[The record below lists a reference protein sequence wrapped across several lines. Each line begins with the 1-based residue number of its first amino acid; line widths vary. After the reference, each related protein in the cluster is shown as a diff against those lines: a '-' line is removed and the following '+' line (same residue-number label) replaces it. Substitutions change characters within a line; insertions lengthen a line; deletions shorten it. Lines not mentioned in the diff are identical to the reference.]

1 MATCLLTE
9 FFFTFRFY
17 IKIRVTILH
26 IPPIFY
32 PLKVCF
38 DHSHKKNFDYDLIQS
53 FSINYCDKIYVF
65 YIISNYKKGLFHAK
79 SMVLH
84 IFFFCRQSSKFMWKI
99 HRHRHTY
106 DRTWTK
112 DSIWLLLFK
121 RNSLVWPN
129 RDVATL
135 QVNWP
140 FYNIMTTSAF
150 NELSITKDEDLMN
163 WELTIVLTL
172 NTVKTSA

>member
-53 FSINYCDKIYVF
+53 LNINYFDKIYVF

-79 SMVLH
+79 SMVLQNQW
-84 IFFFCRQSSKFMWKI
+84 FFTLFMNE
-99 HRHRHTY
+99 R
-106 DRTWTK
+106 
-112 DSIWLLLFK
+112 
-121 RNSLVWPN
+121 
-129 RDVATL
+129 
-135 QVNWP
+135 VNMVGLKNNYFGRYQGGSCCP
-140 FYNIMTTSAF
+140 ANQLTVLYYGNIRF
-150 NELSITKDEDLMN
+150 
-163 WELTIVLTL
+163 
-172 NTVKTSA
+172 